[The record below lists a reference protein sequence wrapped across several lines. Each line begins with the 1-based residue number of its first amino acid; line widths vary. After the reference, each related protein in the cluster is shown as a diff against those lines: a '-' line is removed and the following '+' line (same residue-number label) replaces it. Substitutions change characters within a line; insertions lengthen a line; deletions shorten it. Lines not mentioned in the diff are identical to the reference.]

1 MSLPSEQN
9 GLDTNQHD
17 ANRIVEN
24 EASVPFRKGVQKV
37 LSGLYGTT
45 DNIRA
50 RGRVNNSY
58 AASNPG
64 VAGENDSLLAGTGDL
79 SHSSANTHVPLD
91 QAAGDES
98 HSFARRLL
106 FDKYHTP
113 GYDSPNVIAR
123 YSAHTLNITKATLYS
138 SPVNVLL
145 VFVPVGIVAGALGWG
160 ASAIFTLNFFAIIP
174 LAAVLSFATEEI
186 SIRLGESLGGLL
198 NATFGNA
205 VELIVSIVALRQG
218 QIEVVQSSMLGS
230 ILSNL
235 LLVLGMCFLL
245 GGIWNMRDQDNNPME
260 QSFATVTAQTS
271 CSLMALSMASLIIPA
286 TLYNA
291 IDNSA
296 DENAKDASILTLSRG
311 TAVILLV
318 LYVLFLWFQLR
329 THSNLFDPE
338 TAPSAFVNGLH
349 SEEDTGVD
357 DGTEASAAEEEEEPH
372 MSPWSAA
379 GVLVVVTIL
388 VSVCAEY
395 LVDSIDEIVASGK
408 ISKSFIGLILLPIV
422 GNAAEHVTA
431 CVVATRNKMDLAL
444 GVALGSSIQIA
455 LLVTPSLVIVGW
467 LILDQP
473 MSLRFGMFETVVFT
487 LSVLVVAY
495 TVQDGKS
502 NYLEGAMLMGLYFII
517 ALAFYVSPGDA
528 LDKAVTGV
536 HNLFYSLIGA

>member
-1 MSLPSEQN
+1 MSLPTEHG
-9 GLDTNQHD
+9 GLNSGHHD
-17 ANRIVEN
+17 ANKLSDN
-24 EASVPFRKGVQKV
+24 EASVPFRKGIQKV
-37 LSGLYGTT
+37 VSGLYGTT
-45 DNIRA
+45 DSN
-50 RGRVNNSY
+50 RGRGGDGYSANGTGR
-58 AASNPG
+58 AS
-64 VAGENDSLLAGTGDL
+64 ENAPLLADAGAL
-79 SHSSANTHVPLD
+79 SRRSANAVPHVHGAD
-91 QAAGDES
+91 GERF
-98 HSFARRLL
+98 SFIRRLL
-106 FDKYHTP
+106 LDKYHTP
-113 GYDSPNVIAR
+113 GYDSSNVAVR
-123 YSAHTLNITKATLYS
+123 YAAHTLNITKATLYS

-145 VFVPVGIVAGALGWG
+145 VFVPVGIVAGALGW
-160 ASAIFTLNFFAIIP
+160 SAAAVFTLNFFAIIP

-186 SIRLGESLGGLL
+186 SVRLGESLGGLL

-296 DENAKDASILTLSRG
+296 DKEAKDASILTLSRG

-338 TAPSAFVNGLH
+338 TTPSAFVNGLH
-349 SEEDTGVD
+349 SDEDNDVD
-357 DGTEASAAEEEEEPH
+357 NELTAEEEEEPH

-379 GVLVVVTIL
+379 GVLVVVTLL
-388 VSVCAEY
+388 VSICAEY

-408 ISKSFIGLILLPIV
+408 VSKSFIGLILLPIV

-502 NYLEGAMLMGLYFII
+502 NYLEGAMLMGLYIII

-528 LDKAVTGV
+528 LDKAVSGV
-536 HNLFYSLIGA
+536 HSFFHSLTSA

>member
-1 MSLPSEQN
+1 MPQQPNDGPN
-9 GLDTNQHD
+9 GNGND
-17 ANRIVEN
+17 ANKNSDDTASVNFRRGIQKVVNGTYGSTDNADGTGSRVNSILSGGAGN
-24 EASVPFRKGVQKV
+24 EAAPLLVGA
-37 LSGLYGTT
+37 G
-45 DNIRA
+45 
-50 RGRVNNSY
+50 
-58 AASNPG
+58 AASRRSTSGSYIPH
-64 VAGENDSLLAGTGDL
+64 VHTAGEHHG
-79 SHSSANTHVPLD
+79 
-91 QAAGDES
+91 
-98 HSFARRLL
+98 FARRLL

-113 GYDSPNVIAR
+113 GYNSSNVFVR
-123 YSAHTLNITKATLYS
+123 YTAHVLNITKATLYS

-145 VFVPVGIVAGALGWG
+145 VFVPVGIVAGILGW
-160 ASAIFTLNFFAIIP
+160 SAVWVFTLNFFAIIP

-186 SIRLGESLGGLL
+186 SVRLGESMGGLL

-245 GGIWNMRDQDNNPME
+245 GGIWNMRDRDNRPME

-286 TLYNA
+286 TLYSA
-291 IDNSA
+291 IDDSA
-296 DENAKDASILTLSRG
+296 DKKAKDESILILSRG
-311 TAVILLV
+311 TSIILLC
-318 LYVLFLWFQLR
+318 LYVLFLFFQLH
-329 THSNLFDPE
+329 THATLFDPE
-338 TAPSAFVNGLH
+338 TTPSAFVNGLH
-349 SEEDTGVD
+349 SDEGSD
-357 DGTEASAAEEEEEPH
+357 DEGGSLDGEEEEPH

-379 GVLVVVTIL
+379 GVLVVVTLL

-473 MSLRFGMFETVVFT
+473 MSLRFETFETVVFA

-502 NYLEGAMLMGLYFII
+502 NYLEGAMLMGLYIII
-517 ALAFYVSPGDA
+517 ALAFYVSPGDS
-528 LDKAVTGV
+528 LDKALSGV
-536 HNLFYSLIGA
+536 YSVFSSLAPGSS

>member
-1 MSLPSEQN
+1 MPPPTEQN
-9 GLDTNQHD
+9 GLNGNDHD
-17 ANRIVEN
+17 ANKLVDD
-24 EASVPFRKGVQKV
+24 EASVPFRKGIQKV
-37 LSGLYGTT
+37 VSGLHSST
-45 DNIRA
+45 DNN
-50 RGRVNNSY
+50 GRSGSRSY
-58 AASNPG
+58 SAGPG
-64 VAGENDSLLAGTGDL
+64 GAGENEPLLAGAGAA
-79 SHSSANTHVPLD
+79 SRRSINAYVPHVHSAN
-91 QAAGDES
+91 EE
-98 HSFARRLL
+98 HSFTRRLL

-113 GYDSPNVIAR
+113 GYNSPNVVAR
-123 YSAHTLNITKATLYS
+123 YAAHTLNITKATLYS

-145 VFVPVGIVAGALGWG
+145 VFVPIGIVAGALGW
-160 ASAIFTLNFFAIIP
+160 SAGTVFTLNFFAIIP

-186 SIRLGESLGGLL
+186 SVRLGESMGGLL

-218 QIEVVQSSMLGS
+218 QIEVVQASMLGS

-245 GGIWNMRDQDNNPME
+245 GGIWNMRDRDNNPME

-296 DENAKDASILTLSRG
+296 DEDAKAASILTLSRG
-311 TAVILLV
+311 TAVILLA

-329 THSNLFDPE
+329 THANLFDPE
-338 TAPSAFVNGLH
+338 TTPSAFVNGLH
-349 SEEDTGVD
+349 SDEGNSDD
-357 DGTEASAAEEEEEPH
+357 DGASATAGEEEEPH

-379 GVLVVVTIL
+379 AVLVVVTLL

-473 MSLRFGMFETVVFT
+473 MSLRFEMFETVVFA

-502 NYLEGAMLMGLYFII
+502 NYLEGAMLMGLYIII

-528 LDKAVTGV
+528 LDKAMSGVYSIVSSVTG
-536 HNLFYSLIGA
+536 A

>member
-1 MSLPSEQN
+1 MPPPSKQN
-9 GLDTNQHD
+9 GLNGDNYD
-17 ANRIVEN
+17 ANKLVDD
-24 EASVPFRKGVQKV
+24 EASVPFRKGIQKV
-37 LSGLYGTT
+37 VSGLYGTN
-45 DNIRA
+45 DNGD
-50 RGRVNNSY
+50 GRSSGSRSASF
-58 AASNPG
+58 AANGPG
-64 VAGENDSLLAGTGDL
+64 GASENAPLLAGAGAL
-79 SHSSANTHVPLD
+79 SRRSVNSYIPHVHN
-91 QAAGDES
+91 AGDE
-98 HSFARRLL
+98 HSFIRRLL

-113 GYDSPNVIAR
+113 GYDSSNVIAR
-123 YSAHTLNITKATLYS
+123 YTAHTLNITKATLYS

-145 VFVPVGIVAGALGWG
+145 VFVPIGIVAGALGW
-160 ASAIFTLNFFAIIP
+160 SAATVFTLNFFAIIP

-186 SIRLGESLGGLL
+186 SVRLGESLGGLL

-245 GGIWNMRDQDNNPME
+245 GGIWNMRDRDNNPME

-296 DENAKDASILTLSRG
+296 DEEAKAASILTLSRG
-311 TAVILLV
+311 TAVILLA

-329 THSNLFDPE
+329 THANLFDPE
-338 TAPSAFVNGLH
+338 TTPSAFVNGLH
-349 SEEDTGVD
+349 SDEGNSD
-357 DGTEASAAEEEEEPH
+357 DEGGSTAAGEEEEPH

-379 GVLVVVTIL
+379 GVLVVVTLL

-408 ISKSFIGLILLPIV
+408 VSKSFIGLILLPIV

-473 MSLRFGMFETVVFT
+473 MSLRFEMFETVVFT

-502 NYLEGAMLMGLYFII
+502 NYLEGAMLMGLYIII

-528 LDKAVTGV
+528 LDKAMSGM
-536 HNLFYSLIGA
+536 YSLVSGLTGA